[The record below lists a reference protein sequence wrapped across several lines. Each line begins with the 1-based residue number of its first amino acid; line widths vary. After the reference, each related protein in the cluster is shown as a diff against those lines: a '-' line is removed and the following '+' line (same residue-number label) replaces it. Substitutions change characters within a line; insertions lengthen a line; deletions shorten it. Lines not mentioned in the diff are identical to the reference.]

1 LTRRNL
7 DAKCAISKLPLICAA
22 STTMTT
28 ECGPNL
34 RPPIKALSISTF
46 EVRTFPKNPEYWEG
60 LSRESATFDA
70 ELVGGYTFDRALRT
84 ELPGCN
90 LPAPSNFKFLPSSFP
105 IPFPLQNIKENAPE
119 RRTFAAIP
127 LEDHCHPV
135 ERGGVYWKWRNMS
148 RLHNKNDVI
157 DFDFV
162 WVFFAARPVPNW
174 PNARRK
180 ADILSNHGLD
190 SWRTISPLR
199 QPLPG
204 QLSDS

>member
-1 LTRRNL
+1 M
-7 DAKCAISKLPLICAA
+7 A
-22 STTMTT
+22 TMDWIV
-28 ECGPNL
+28 
-34 RPPIKALSISTF
+34 RVALSTVIVQCFARGSRVMLISTM
-46 EVRTFPKNPEYWEG
+46 P
-60 LSRESATFDA
+60 
-70 ELVGGYTFDRALRT
+70 
-84 ELPGCN
+84 
-90 LPAPSNFKFLPSSFP
+90 
-105 IPFPLQNIKENAPE
+105 Q
-119 RRTFAAIP
+119 FAARWGP
-127 LEDHCHPV
+127 VNPTLAHCHPV